1 MSFDEIKTKWRNYR
15 NKRLQN
21 KTQFTRSINRSKGGD
36 VGIFILL
43 AIVALIMVLPM
54 VYAIC
59 QSLKPLDEL
68 FVFPPRFFVVN
79 PTFKNYRDLFS
90 LINNSWVPFSRYIF
104 NTVFISLTGTFG
116 NVLFASYAAYALAKI
131 KFPGRKFLFSVVV
144 YSLMFNST
152 VTGITNF
159 ITMSALGW
167 VDTYLAVIVPS
178 WCYTFGLYLM
188 KQFMETSVNDSVLE
202 SARLEGASENL
213 IFWKIAMPMVKP
225 AWITLIIFVFKDLWN
240 MGSSMYIYSEQLKT
254 FNYAISQLV
263 TAGIARSG
271 VSAAA
276 TVIMMIVPITV
287 FVITQSNVITTMS
300 ASGMKD

>member
-1 MSFDEIKTKWRNYR
+1 MSFTQLKEKYRHYR
-15 NKRLQN
+15 NIRLQN
-21 KTQFTRSINRSKGGD
+21 KTQFKRSVNRSAGGD

-43 AIVALIMVLPM
+43 AIVAVIMVLPM

-79 PTFKNYRDLFS
+79 PTFKNFRDLFN
-90 LINNSWVPFSRYIF
+90 LMNESWVPFSRYIF
-104 NTVFISLTGTFG
+104 NTVFISVVGTFG
-116 NVLFASYAAYALAKI
+116 NVIFSSYAAYALAKI
-131 KFPGRKFLFSVVV
+131 KFPGRKFLFSIVV

-152 VTGITNF
+152 VTSITNF
-159 ITMSALGW
+159 ITMSLLGW
-167 VDTYLAVIVPS
+167 VDTYLAVIVPAF
-178 WCYTFGLYLM
+178 CYTFGLYLM
-188 KQFMETSVNDSVLE
+188 KQFMESSVTDSVLE
-202 SARLEGASENL
+202 SARLDGAGENL

-225 AWITLIIFVFKDLWN
+225 AWITLIIFAFKDLWN
-240 MGSSMYIYSEQLKT
+240 MGASLYIYSEQLKT

-276 TVIMMIVPITV
+276 TVVMMIVPITV
-287 FVITQSNVITTMS
+287 FVITQSNVIATMS
-300 ASGMKD
+300 TSGMKD